1 MPIYYLDT
9 SALLKRYRTEQ
20 GSVILNELLGTK
32 HTDEVFVTSYFTA
45 LEAEAVVA
53 RALRGRVLSREAY
66 RVLLSRFAQDL
77 GDGILIQPV
86 SNPVIADSIDL
97 TRRYGLRAADAIHLA
112 TASRVKQ
119 ASSLQ
124 NVFVASDRGLLD
136 CAQREGF
143 YLLDPQH
150 TEAPERLKRLRLEP

>member
-20 GSVILNELLGTK
+20 GSIIVSELLGAK
-32 HTDEVFVTSYFTA
+32 LPDDVFVTSYFTA
-45 LEAEAVVA
+45 HEVEAVAA
-53 RALRGRVLSREAY
+53 RALRGRVLSKGAY
-66 RVLLSRFAQDL
+66 AILLSRFAQDL
-77 GDGILIQPV
+77 GDSILMQPI

-97 TRRYGLRAADAIHLA
+97 TRRYALRAADSIHLA

-119 ASSLQ
+119 AASLQ
-124 NVFVASDRGLLD
+124 NVFVASDRELLD
-136 CAQREGF
+136 CAEREGF

-150 TEAPERLKRLRLEP
+150 PEALDRLGRLRPGP